1 MEDRI
6 EPETQAAPE
15 ADPRAILTRIG
26 KAVYDWDIVSDSLVF
41 GPNTTDIAEF
51 AEFAKAQTGQAY
63 AEFLSP
69 ESGGSRFA
77 AIMGS
82 AERDTGRGVAF
93 HVIYGLKGKAPGRG
107 QTPTVWIED
116 VGRWFAGA
124 DGRPAHAHGL
134 VRVMAD
140 RDEIEGKA
148 LVQSRWDTLTG
159 AVSRSHFVARLSDIL
174 AERGQDV
181 RARAILLVAID
192 ELARLNEIHGYDL
205 GDEFIAAAA
214 AQLRRNLRGK
224 ELFARYSGNIFAV
237 LLEACNAEQMK
248 IAAARIEAAFASA
261 PFETSKG
268 PIKAAIRVSGIEILP
283 DENSGGAVLR
293 KAEQAL
299 EAARRADAPRLAP
312 APRVPETAPRSQGM
326 AQQIVD
332 ALNQSR
338 LLLALQPIVDA
349 KTGGVRFYEVLARL
363 DGADGNLIPPEA
375 IIPTAEE
382 AGLVHL
388 IDQRM
393 LDLTFAELESVPA
406 LRLAVNVSGQSLDGK
421 DWMERLLALSTR
433 HKSAASRLIVEITE
447 TCAVRD
453 LDATREIVGMIKACG
468 AQVAMDDFGSGH
480 TSFRNLRQLPLDF
493 LKIDGAFVQNLA
505 KSEDDRFFVRTLIDL
520 ARHLEIPTVAEW
532 VEDAELAALLADWG
546 IDYLQGFFLGAP
558 QVALHPFSKLA
569 AAI

>member
-82 AERDTGRGVAF
+82 AERDAGRGVAF

-248 IAAARIEAAFASA
+248 IAAARIEAAFDSA

-283 DENSGGAVLR
+283 DESSGGGR
-293 KAEQAL
+293 
-299 EAARRADAPRLAP
+299 
-312 APRVPETAPRSQGM
+312 
-326 AQQIVD
+326 
-332 ALNQSR
+332 
-338 LLLALQPIVDA
+338 
-349 KTGGVRFYEVLARL
+349 
-363 DGADGNLIPPEA
+363 
-375 IIPTAEE
+375 TAEGR
-382 AGLVHL
+382 AGAGSGAASPM
-388 IDQRM
+388 RRG
-393 LDLTFAELESVPA
+393 
-406 LRLAVNVSGQSLDGK
+406 LRRRRVSRRRRRGARACRNRS
-421 DWMERLLALSTR
+421 STR
-433 HKSAASRLIVEITE
+433 STNRGFCLRCSRSSTP
-447 TCAVRD
+447 
-453 LDATREIVGMIKACG
+453 
-468 AQVAMDDFGSGH
+468 
-480 TSFRNLRQLPLDF
+480 RQA
-493 LKIDGAFVQNLA
+493 G
-505 KSEDDRFFVRTLIDL
+505 
-520 ARHLEIPTVAEW
+520 
-532 VEDAELAALLADWG
+532 
-546 IDYLQGFFLGAP
+546 
-558 QVALHPFSKLA
+558 
-569 AAI
+569 

>member
-1 MEDRI
+1 MADEI
-6 EPETQAAPE
+6 KPETTQAASE
-15 ADPRAILTRIG
+15 ADPRTLLTRIG

-41 GPNTTDIAEF
+41 GPNTADIAEF
-51 AEFAKAQTGQAY
+51 AEFAKARTGQAY

-77 AIMGS
+77 AIIGS
-82 AERDTGRGVAF
+82 TERDSGRGVPF
-93 HVIYGLKGKAPGRG
+93 HVIYGLRSKALGRG
-107 QTPTVWIED
+107 QMPTVWIED

-148 LVQSRWDTLTG
+148 LMQARWDTLTG
-159 AVSRSHFVARLSDIL
+159 AVSRGHFVVRLSEIL
-174 AERGQDV
+174 ADHGQEG
-181 RARAILLVAID
+181 RARAILLVAVD
-192 ELARLNEIHGYDL
+192 ELVRLNEDYGYDL
-205 GDEFIAAAA
+205 GDEFIAAVAA
-214 AQLRRNLRGK
+214 RLRRNLRGR
-224 ELFARYSGNIFAV
+224 EVFARYSGNVFAV
-237 LLEACNAEQMK
+237 LLESCDAEQMK
-248 IAAARIEAAFASA
+248 IAARRIEAAFNSA
-261 PFETSKG
+261 PIETTKG
-268 PIKAAIRVSGIEILP
+268 PITAAIRIAGMEIAQDESSGA
-283 DENSGGAVLR
+283 AVLR
-293 KAEQAL
+293 AAERAL
-299 EAARRADAPRLAP
+299 EATRAVDPQP
-312 APRVPETAPRSQGM
+312 APQLRVSEAAPRSLGIS
-326 AQQIVD
+326 QQIID

-338 LLLALQPIVDA
+338 LLLALQPVVDA
-349 KTGGVRFYEVLARL
+349 RTGGVRFYEVLARL
-363 DGADGNLIPPEA
+363 DREDGSLIPPGA

-382 AGLVHL
+382 AGLIHL

-406 LRLAVNVSGQSLDGK
+406 LRLAVNVSGQTLQGK
-421 DWMERLLALSTR
+421 EWTERLMALSAR
-433 HKSAASRLIVEITE
+433 HKSAAQRLIVEITE

-453 LDATREIVGMIKACG
+453 LEATRKIIALIKGCG

-505 KSEDDRFFVRTLIDL
+505 TSEDDRFFVRTLIDL

-532 VEDAELAALLADWG
+532 VEDAQSAALLAEWG
-546 IDYLQGFFLGAP
+546 IDYLQGYFLGAP

>member
-1 MEDRI
+1 MADRI
-6 EPETQAAPE
+6 GLETQAVPE

-26 KAVYDWDIVSDSLVF
+26 KAVYDWDIVSDSLIF
-41 GPNTTDIAEF
+41 GPNTAEIADF

-82 AERDTGRGVAF
+82 KERDCGRGVAF
-93 HVIYGLKGKAPGRG
+93 HVIYGLKSKVAGRG

-159 AVSRSHFVARLSDIL
+159 AVSRSHFVARLSVIL
-174 AERGQDV
+174 AEQEQSG

-192 ELARLNEIHGYDL
+192 ELARLNEAYGYDL

-214 AQLRRNLRGK
+214 ARLRCNLRGK

-248 IAAARIEAAFASA
+248 IAAARIEAAFDSA
-261 PFETSKG
+261 PLETSKG
-268 PIKAAIRVSGIEILP
+268 PIKAAIRVGGIEIAQK
-283 DENSGGAVLR
+283 ESSGAAVLR
-293 KAEQAL
+293 EAEQAL
-299 EAARRADAPRLAP
+299 EASWRTPAPRLAP
-312 APRVPETAPRSQGM
+312 ALRAETAPRSQGM
-326 AQQIVD
+326 SQQIID

-338 LLLALQPIVDA
+338 LRLALQPIVDA

-363 DGADGNLIPPEA
+363 GGEDGNLIPPEA

-382 AGLVHL
+382 AGIVHL

-393 LDLTFAELESVPA
+393 LDLTFAELESIPA
-406 LRLAVNVSGQSLDGK
+406 LRLAVNVSGLTLNGK
-421 DWMERLLALSTR
+421 EWTERLLALSAR
-433 HKSAASRLIVEITE
+433 HKSAAERLIVEITE

-453 LDATREIVGMIKACG
+453 LNATREIIGIIKGCG

-493 LKIDGAFVQNLA
+493 LKIDGAFVQNLS

-532 VEDAELAALLADWG
+532 VEDAQSAALLAEWG

-558 QVALHPFSKLA
+558 QVALHSFSKLA